1 MKIKGWLMLASIL
14 IMSQFGIAQQ
24 MAPIIVGKND
34 TLKVATT
41 NYNGEIMPWVVLN
54 QVVVTDHRIF
64 RSALARAKFNR
75 LRYNVL
81 KVLPYAR
88 FAGERY
94 RRLER
99 DLAQTT
105 DRKLKRQLLKDCQN
119 EVKNLFNSKI
129 KDMTISQGEILI
141 KLIDRETGNS
151 SYGLVKDI
159 QGGIPAF
166 FMQSLARL
174 FGHNLKAEYDPEEE
188 RDIETI
194 ISTAGY
200 YSYQ

>member
-1 MKIKGWLMLASIL
+1 MKIKGLLMLASIL

-64 RSALARAKFNR
+64 RNALARAKFNR

-105 DRKLKRQLLKDCQN
+105 DRKLKKQLLKDCQN

>member
-1 MKIKGWLMLASIL
+1 
-14 IMSQFGIAQQ
+14 
-24 MAPIIVGKND
+24 
-34 TLKVATT
+34 
-41 NYNGEIMPWVVLN
+41 
-54 QVVVTDHRIF
+54 
-64 RSALARAKFNR
+64 
-75 LRYNVL
+75 
-81 KVLPYAR
+81 
-88 FAGERY
+88 
-94 RRLER
+94 
-99 DLAQTT
+99 
-105 DRKLKRQLLKDCQN
+105 
-119 EVKNLFNSKI
+119 
-129 KDMTISQGEILI
+129 MTISQGEILI

-200 YSYQ
+200 YNYQ